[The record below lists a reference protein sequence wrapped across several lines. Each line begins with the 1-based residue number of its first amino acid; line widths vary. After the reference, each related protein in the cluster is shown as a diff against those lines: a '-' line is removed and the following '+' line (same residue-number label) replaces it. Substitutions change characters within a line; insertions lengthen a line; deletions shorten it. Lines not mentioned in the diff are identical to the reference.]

1 MIITVA
7 NFKGGVGKTT
17 TTFLFSY
24 LLSKRNKKVL
34 AIDTDP
40 QRNFT
45 DSLSKT
51 FNVEIDITR
60 NIYKACFGVKG
71 TKENIQTINSNL
83 DILSGTWDMV
93 DFELAAKD
101 HYTNLAFPFI
111 LSNTLEEITNDYDY
125 ILIDTAPTTN
135 LVMKNTIVATDYV
148 LIATQTVPLAFE
160 STKRFYEYLEQ
171 VNTLN
176 DNFELLGI
184 LPYLVGK
191 SATDNRFLDKYTEY
205 FGEDLFDNII
215 KSSDRV
221 KTWSAEGITDDRP
234 YDKKTLT
241 MYENVLN
248 EALNKI
254 QLVIGE

>member
-1 MIITVA
+1 MILTIA

-17 TTFLFSY
+17 TTLLFSY
-24 LLSKRNKKVL
+24 LLSERNKKVL

-45 DSLSKT
+45 DSLINTFKT
-51 FNVEIDITR
+51 EIDTSK
-60 NIYKACFGVKG
+60 NIYQACFGKIG
-71 TKENIQTINSNL
+71 AKDNIQTINRNL

-93 DFELAAKD
+93 NFELAAKD
-101 HYTNLAFPFI
+101 HYTESTFPFI
-111 LSNTLEEITNDYDY
+111 LSNTLEEVINDYDY

-171 VNTLN
+171 INVLN
-176 DNFELLGI
+176 DSFELLGI

-191 SATDNRFLDKYTEY
+191 SATDNRFLDKYTDF
-205 FGEDLFDNII
+205 FGKDLFENII

-221 KTWSAEGITDDRP
+221 KTWSDEGITNDKP

-254 QLVIGE
+254 QIGIGE